1 MPVGKGSIQRANQ
14 IAKEQDLTTEEKVVE
29 KAEGADTEVTNSEG
43 IKTETAA
50 ADKKEGTAA
59 KTVAKTAETAAKA
72 AAKTAETAAK
82 TAAKPAAKKPAAKKP
97 AAKKTTAKKPAAAK
111 EKVETA
117 ATEPVEKKSDNIHEK
132 KFEVISNLRCDLPT
146 YLL

>member
-14 IAKEQDLTTEEKVVE
+14 IAKEQDLKTEEKVVE
-29 KAEGADTEVTNSEG
+29 KPEGSDVEVAKAEVSE
-43 IKTETAA
+43 KETAVS
-50 ADKKEGTAA
+50 DKKEGTAV
-59 KTVAKTAETAAKA
+59 KTVAKAAETAAKA
-72 AAKTAETAAK
+72 AAKPVETAGKA
-82 TAAKPAAKKPAAKKP
+82 AAKPAAKKPAAKKP
-97 AAKKTTAKKPAAAK
+97 AAKKPAAAK

-117 ATEPVEKKSDNIHEK
+117 VTQPAEKKSDNIHEK

>member
-14 IAKEQDLTTEEKVVE
+14 IAKEQDLKTEEKVFEKPEGSDVE
-29 KAEGADTEVTNSEG
+29 VAKEEVSE
-43 IKTETAA
+43 TETAVS
-50 ADKKEGTAA
+50 DKKEGTVV
-59 KTVAKTAETAAKA
+59 KTVAKAAETAAKA
-72 AAKTAETAAK
+72 AAKPVETAGKA
-82 TAAKPAAKKPAAKKP
+82 AAKPAAKKPAAKKP
-97 AAKKTTAKKPAAAK
+97 AAKKPAVKKPAAAK

-117 ATEPVEKKSDNIHEK
+117 VTQPAEKKSDNIHEK